1 ARPAG
6 VVGGDVDVLA
16 DAPLRGLDEQDALLA
31 AQPPD
36 DARIDPFDYLDDL
49 PLGAAAVVD
58 AGFADHDTIAVQ
70 HLLHLVRA
78 EVQILAFVR
87 HDEAIALRVPLDAA
101 CDEARLLRH
110 QDRALAVA
118 QDLRLALHRGEPPL
132 EGFALVARDREA
144 LRELGV
150 GERHAGLG
158 ERLQDQLAAGDGI
171 FVARRFP
178 VPVGIVRAA
187 LLFFR

>member
-87 HDEAIALRVPLDAA
+87 HDEAIALRVPPPPSAPAPPPPRGRPWARPGWGAA
-101 CDEARLLRH
+101 SAPPGTPPWGWGGFCPPRP
-110 QDRALAVA
+110 
-118 QDLRLALHRGEPPL
+118 RGGPRRWR
-132 EGFALVARDREA
+132 GSRWA
-144 LRELGV
+144 GV
-150 GERHAGLG
+150 TGGRWAGWG
-158 ERLQDQLAAGDGI
+158 WGSGTPAWAG
-171 FVARRFP
+171 V
-178 VPVGIVRAA
+178 
-187 LLFFR
+187 